1 MSDQGERPSY
11 DPAEVRRS
19 ITLCFSAKDLRELAE
34 GLGAAGLPEGRGI
47 QDVARDVVRH
57 FERQGSLDRLVEA
70 LKQARPL
77 MEWPAPLAR
86 SATATAAPAF
96 PPPPPLAPLA
106 SAPEAAPAPAPE
118 APAPALAPV
127 AAPAP
132 APAPEAASASAP
144 AAAPAAAPTVVE
156 PPRGPDAP
164 LLRDP
169 YAPVW
174 PGTAAPREPARP
186 VDGRKFTLLFA
197 IAAVVIVVASVG
209 AFLVGRAGSSGAGPA
224 PLLAGTDAMAKGERP
239 LRDSG
244 PSRLAA
250 DAVRRSLGNLARGC
264 DLPLGPNE
272 EPGTELFTSAY
283 EQCGMRPTLGRPP
296 SMPRS
301 TRPADSAGSPSAGGS
316 DLFDPQPA
324 LPAPNRAAPATQPR
338 KAPAAAPDKPALPD
352 NAACVDRCSS
362 SQKQCNRGCGS
373 EPTLSSEYNRWQA
386 CQAQCLQTAS
396 KCRLSCQ

>member
-34 GLGAAGLPEGRGI
+34 GLGATGLPGEGRGI
-47 QDVARDVVRH
+47 QDVAREVVRH

-77 MEWPAPLAR
+77 MEWPAPLHGA
-86 SATATAAPAF
+86 AAPAF

-106 SAPEAAPAPAPE
+106 PEAALAPAAAPEPATASAPAPE
-118 APAPALAPV
+118 P
-127 AAPAP
+127 
-132 APAPEAASASAP
+132 ASASAP
-144 AAAPAAAPTVVE
+144 DAASAPAPPAPTVVE
-156 PPRGPDAP
+156 PPRGPEAP

-174 PGTAAPREPARP
+174 PGTTAPREAART
-186 VDGRKFTLLFA
+186 VDGRRFTLLFA

-209 AFLVGRAGSSGAGPA
+209 AFLIGRAGSNASGPA

-272 EPGTELFTSAY
+272 EPGADLFKSAY
-283 EQCGMRPTLGRPP
+283 EQCGMRPMIGRPP
-296 SMPRS
+296 SAGRP
-301 TRPADSAGSPSAGGS
+301 TRTTDPAGDAPPPAGADAPDS
-316 DLFDPQPA
+316 
-324 LPAPNRAAPATQPR
+324 PAPAKARAAPATQPR
-338 KAPAAAPDKPALPD
+338 KTPATSDKPALPD
-352 NAACVDRCSS
+352 NGTACVDRCSAT
-362 SQKQCNRGCGS
+362 QKQCNRGCGS
-373 EPTLSSEYNRWQA
+373 EPTLSSEYGRWQS
-386 CQAQCLQTAS
+386 CQAQCLSAAS
-396 KCRLSCQ
+396 RCRLACQ

>member
-1 MSDQGERPSY
+1 MSDEGERPSY

-19 ITLCFSAKDLRELAE
+19 ITLCFSARDLRELAE

-47 QDVARDVVRH
+47 QDMAREVVRH
-57 FERQGSLDRLVEA
+57 FEKQGTLDRLVEA

-86 SATATAAPAF
+86 SNAAAAAPAF
-96 PPPPPLAPLA
+96 PPPPPLAPLT
-106 SAPEAAPAPAPE
+106 PEPE
-118 APAPALAPV
+118 

-132 APAPEAASASAP
+132 APAPEP
-144 AAAPAAAPTVVE
+144 AAAPAPTLVEPAPAPPLVE
-156 PPRGPDAP
+156 PPRGPEAP

-174 PGTAAPREPARP
+174 PGTSAPREPTRP
-186 VDGRKFTLLFA
+186 VDGRRFTLLFA

-209 AFLVGRAGSSGAGPA
+209 AFLIGRAGSDSSGPA

-239 LRDSG
+239 LRESG

-272 EPGTELFTSAY
+272 EPGTELFQMAY
-283 EQCGMRPTLGRPP
+283 DQCGMRPMIGRPP
-296 SMPRS
+296 SAVRP
-301 TRPADSAGSPSAGGS
+301 TRPADSAGAPSGGGS
-316 DLFDPQPA
+316 GLFDPQPT
-324 LPAPNRAAPATQPR
+324 LPPPNRAAPATQQQPR
-338 KAPAAAPDKPALPD
+338 KTQAAPDKPALPD
-352 NAACVDRCSS
+352 NTACVDRCSAT
-362 SQKQCNRGCGS
+362 QKQCNRGCGG
-373 EPTLSSEYNRWQA
+373 EPKLSSEYGRWQQ
-386 CQAQCLQTAS
+386 CQAQCLQSAS
-396 KCRLSCQ
+396 RCRLACQ